1 MNLKLLSC
9 AKSGDT
15 EARNRFIEVNKNFI
29 YRYSCIV
36 CKRYLRWENDDE
48 LSIALLAFNSAIDSF
63 QDGDFEA
70 YCKMVIK
77 SRLIDFFRKNA
88 KNEIP
93 IEDTILA
100 NTLEYSGA
108 MDEKL
113 DRASQ
118 VTIFKELLGKMGIDM
133 IDLVK
138 NSPKHGDTRKKLSD
152 MALEIAKR
160 MDMVEHLKKYGMLPS
175 KDIISITGVSRRFL
189 DDWRKY
195 IIALIIIFSDK
206 RLESIKDY
214 IL

>member
-1 MNLKLLSC
+1 MNLELLSS
-9 AKSGDT
+9 AKSGDI
-15 EARNRFIEVNKNFI
+15 ASRNRFIEVNKNFI
-29 YRYSCIV
+29 YRYSCVV

-63 QDGDFEA
+63 QSGDFEA

-93 IEDTILA
+93 IEDAILA

-108 MDEKL
+108 IDEKL
-113 DRASQ
+113 DRSSQ
-118 VTIFKELLGKMGIDM
+118 VAIFKETIGKMGIDM
-133 IDLVK
+133 AELAK
-138 NSPKHGDTRKKLSD
+138 CSPKHCDTRKKLSD
-152 MALEIAKR
+152 LALEISKR
-160 MDMVEHLKKYGMLPS
+160 MDMVEHIKKYGTLPA
-175 KDIISITGVSRRFL
+175 KDIISITGVSRKFL
-189 DDWRKY
+189 DEWRKY